1 MKGMDVETIEGLAKQ
16 LDAKAASATSIVAAS
31 GRLVRGAE
39 KLWLGRRADRWLTD
53 WLNEEAALRR
63 TAQFVRDMAQKLRE
77 EAAQQSRASGGFSGG
92 APAHPTAEFLN
103 PSPSAAPSS
112 DQPDWLRQGNENLAS
127 INAWL
132 DGHLVTAATGFTA
145 VLGAVTGTA
154 RGTEYGK
161 VYRHLI
167 GNDFFRYNRS
177 LHKTYSPTITKILGS
192 PLMTGVDRIG
202 KGFAVVDSTAN
213 VYDTFTDS
221 RSTGGERV
229 EAGGL
234 AVGSALKMS
243 KNPVTYLAGAGVSAW
258 SMVYNEASKIDTSY
272 VSETFAYAAKNK
284 GEVLASLGDA
294 VKDMATNKIWKI
306 FG

>member
-1 MKGMDVETIEGLAKQ
+1 
-16 LDAKAASATSIVAAS
+16 
-31 GRLVRGAE
+31 
-39 KLWLGRRADRWLTD
+39 
-53 WLNEEAALRR
+53 
-63 TAQFVRDMAQKLRE
+63 
-77 EAAQQSRASGGFSGG
+77 
-92 APAHPTAEFLN
+92 
-103 PSPSAAPSS
+103 
-112 DQPDWLRQGNENLAS
+112 
-127 INAWL
+127 
-132 DGHLVTAATGFTA
+132 
-145 VLGAVTGTA
+145 
-154 RGTEYGK
+154 
-161 VYRHLI
+161 
-167 GNDFFRYNRS
+167 
-177 LHKTYSPTITKILGS
+177 
-192 PLMTGVDRIG
+192 MTGVDRIG